1 MITVPYAKKY
11 KLLPR
16 EKMRVNNTD
25 ITFVVDTY
33 ADMFKSKAVLA
44 YSASGEEEGELYGDV
59 TINIPQYSLDEDECF
74 LSADCP
80 QLIKAMVKNGYLKI
94 VDEIKV
100 NLGTYKIGTFTQKFT
115 DEFER

>member
-1 MITVPYAKKY
+1 M
-11 KLLPR
+11 L
-16 EKMRVNNTD
+16 
-25 ITFVVDTY
+25 
-33 ADMFKSKAVLA
+33 
-44 YSASGEEEGELYGDV
+44 
-59 TINIPQYSLDEDECF
+59 

-80 QLIKAMVKNGYLKI
+80 QLIEAMVKNGYLKI